1 MGTRRKVVLALLIAA
16 FLVATAAAFAGMQ
29 ASTQQASV
37 LILLPGQPGLPAA
50 SLMATGIRSAL
61 LSEWSFRISIETELV
76 DIDRFATP
84 EAEEN
89 RLRALH
95 PSKYAGRPFDLVIT
109 ASNAPLRFALRVRD
123 ELWPGIPVIAC
134 AVDERGLRGVTVPRG
149 VTVVTVRFDMD
160 GTLAAALAL
169 LPDTRTVALVGGAAP
184 QDRFMHDLARAAIRA
199 SGRRLNLIDLT
210 SLPIVDLMDRIT
222 RLPEHTVVLVSSY
235 QMDASGRRL
244 WGLEI
249 VDPLTTAA
257 NRPAFNM
264 FSQVLGR
271 GIVGGSVLDFEA
283 VGREAGALALRVLRG
298 QALPASPMASAVVSV
313 PRFDGR
319 QLARWNIDE
328 GRLPPGSEVLN
339 AEQTLW
345 QQYRWH
351 AAVALALIGI
361 QAALIIALVVER
373 HQRRAAQARLAER
386 LRLEALVSE
395 IGATLAVAPARVGEQ
410 ITDGL
415 RRVVTFLGVD
425 GGVMWKPSADGNL
438 FEVTHAW
445 TTEGVPAPPS
455 RLDVRRFTFFMTC
468 LTPVDGVMSFERLDD
483 LPQEAVAEHA
493 AFAEGGV
500 QSLAAIPLHAGDQ
513 LVGFLAFAAL
523 RGTRAWPADLI
534 QQLRGL
540 AEYFASAI
548 MRAQS
553 AAALESSTALTAAVL
568 AALPGETAL
577 INAEGTI
584 LQTNEAWASAA
595 RQAPANVADALAV
608 GANYLYACRE
618 SMGLPR
624 ETGKRVEA
632 GIDAVLR
639 REREDF
645 SLEYPTSRQRQDRW
659 MEVRVR
665 RVAILGGGAAV
676 THLDVTKRRRDE
688 AAGRRDLSD
697 IAHLDRVAAM
707 GHLASSIAHELNQPL
722 AAILTNAQAA
732 NRMLTDVPP
741 DMAEVQACLVDI
753 ISDDQ
758 RAAKVLQRMRGLLK
772 KEDFVALP
780 VALNDLIVNT
790 MGLVAN
796 DALLHGVSI
805 EFTPA
810 SMLPMVYGDLVQI
823 QQVIL
828 NLLTNAIVAAS
839 AAPTV
844 RSVTVRTAL
853 VPPSHVELAVH
864 DSGAGIP
871 EEVLARLF
879 EPFFTTRSE
888 GLGMG
893 LAIARKIVEAHDGQI
908 LAENDPSGGA
918 IFRVHLPT
926 RASDS
931 EDR

>member
-1 MGTRRKVVLALLIAA
+1 MGTRRKVVLGLLIAA
-16 FLVATAAAFAGMQ
+16 FFAATAAAFAGMQ

-109 ASNAPLRFALRVRD
+109 ASNAPLRFALRARD

-134 AVDERGLRGVTVPRG
+134 AVDERGLRGVTVPPG

-160 GTLAAALAL
+160 GTLGAALAL
-169 LPDTRTVALVGGAAP
+169 LPDTRTVALVGGSAP
-184 QDRFMHDLARAAIRA
+184 QDRFMHDLARDAIRA
-199 SGRRLNLIDLT
+199 SGRRLDLIDLT
-210 SLPIVDLMDRIT
+210 SLSIVDLMDRIT
-222 RLPEHTVVLVSSY
+222 SLPEHTVVLVSSY

-257 NRPAFNM
+257 NRPAFNV

-283 VGREAGALALRVLRG
+283 VGREAGALALRALRG
-298 QALPASPMASAVVSV
+298 EPLPASPVASAVVSV

-319 QLARWNIDE
+319 QLARWKIDE

-339 AEQTLW
+339 PERTLW

-351 AAVALALIGI
+351 AAIALALIGM
-361 QAALIIALVVER
+361 QLALIIALVVER
-373 HQRRAAQARLAER
+373 HQRRAAQARLAAR
-386 LRLEALVSE
+386 LRLEALVNE
-395 IGATLAVAPARVGEQ
+395 IGAALAVAPAEVGEQ

-415 RRVVTFLGVD
+415 RRVVSFLGVD
-425 GGVMWKPSADGNL
+425 GGGLWQPSADGNV
-438 FEVTHAW
+438 FDVTHSW
-445 TTEGVPAPPS
+445 TNDDVPALRAS
-455 RLDVRRFTFFMTC
+455 LDMRRFPFFSAC
-468 LTPVDGVMSFERLDD
+468 IKPVDGVMSFERLED
-483 LPQEAVAEHA
+483 LPPDAAAEHA
-493 AFAEGGV
+493 QFAASGV
-500 QSLAAIPLHAGDQ
+500 QSFAAIPLHAGDQ
-513 LVGFLAFAAL
+513 LLGLLAFATL
-523 RGTRAWPADLI
+523 RGTRAWPADLV

-540 AEYFASAI
+540 AEYFASAL
-548 MRAQS
+548 MRTQN
-553 AAALESSTALTAAVL
+553 AAALESSTAITAAVL

-577 INAEGTI
+577 IDAEGTI

-595 RQAPANVADALAV
+595 SHAPAGVADALSV
-608 GANYLYACRE
+608 GANYLFACRE
-618 SMGLPR
+618 SIGLPLD
-624 ETGKRVEA
+624 TGKRVQA

-639 REREDF
+639 REREEF

-688 AAGRRDLSD
+688 AAARRDLSE

-732 NRMLTDVPP
+732 NRLLTDVPP

-772 KEDFVALP
+772 KEEFVALP
-780 VALNDLIVNT
+780 IGLNDLVVNT

-805 EFTPA
+805 GFSPA
-810 SMLPMVYGDLVQI
+810 SILPMVYGDLVQV

-828 NLLTNAIVAAS
+828 NLLTNAITAAS
-839 AAPTV
+839 AASGE
-844 RSVTVRTAL
+844 RSVTVSTAL
-853 VPPSHVELAVH
+853 VPPSHVELVVH

-871 EEVLARLF
+871 ADVLARLF
-879 EPFFTTRSE
+879 EPFFTTKSE

-908 LAENDPSGGA
+908 LAENGPSGGA

-926 RASDS
+926 GASDS